1 MRHLLIAMLASF
13 ASMAFVVDDAHAKR
27 LGGGKS
33 FGSKPSYSQ
42 PAQRSADQS
51 NPSAPQQP
59 AGAQAPASGAGAAAR
74 PGMGGLFGGL
84 LAGTLLGALFMGG
97 AFENI
102 GIVDILVLGLLGF
115 LAYRFFAARRRHA
128 AQPAPA
134 GGAPLP
140 PDEPVAARPSAGTVQ
155 ARMGLSGMSGSGAAV
170 TLPPGFDAAEFLR
183 GAEAAYRRLQAA
195 WDSGELADLREFTTD
210 SVFAE
215 LQDQYRARQ
224 GEHKTQVQSLRS
236 YLQGV
241 TEHPD
246 RLEARV
252 LFTATLVESDAA
264 SPLLV
269 DPTEV
274 EEVWHFV
281 KPKGSARPTWYLDGI
296 QQVESVSA
304 T

>member
-1 MRHLLIAMLASF
+1 MKHFLIALLASIASF
-13 ASMAFVVDDAHAKR
+13 AFIADDAQAKR

-42 PAQRSADQS
+42 PAQRSADQ
-51 NPSAPQQP
+51 PGQSAPQQP
-59 AGAQAPASGAGAAAR
+59 AGVQTPAAGGAAAAR
-74 PGMGGLFGGL
+74 PGMGGLLGGL

-102 GIVDILVLGLLGF
+102 GILDILVLGLLGF

-128 AQPAPA
+128 PQPAPA

-140 PDEPVAARPSAGTVQ
+140 PEEPAQVRAAAASRQ
-155 ARMGLSGMSGSGAAV
+155 ARAGLSGVSAGGAAV

-183 GAEAAYRRLQAA
+183 GAEAAYRRLQVA
-195 WDSGELADLREFTTD
+195 WDSGELADVREFTTD
-210 SVFAE
+210 AVFAE
-215 LQDQYRARQ
+215 IQDQYRARQ
-224 GEHKTQVQSLRS
+224 GENKTEVQALRS

-241 TEHPD
+241 TEHD
-246 RLEARV
+246 DQLEARV
-252 LFTATLVESDAA
+252 LFSATLVERDAA

-269 DPTEV
+269 EPAEV

-281 KPKGSARPTWYLDGI
+281 KPKRSPRPTWFLDGI
-296 QQVESVSA
+296 QQVEPVK
-304 T
+304 TF